1 MTLLL
6 REANADCD
14 AEYLAEALLA
24 CLGVDYFLY
33 LREGREMTLD
43 RVKAGW
49 GELVRR
55 LIPLPSAPPSAADRR
70 QRAERPRS

>member
-24 CLGVDYFLY
+24 CLGVDYFSY
-33 LREGREMTLD
+33 LHEGREMPLE

-49 GELVRR
+49 GELVQQ
-55 LIPLPSAPPSAADRR
+55 LVALPAVPASQS
-70 QRAERPRS
+70 